1 MTEVFTQAFERGELT
16 AKLDRIPAK
25 ETSDKE
31 VLIDEVFKE
40 IQEGPFDELRDVEI
54 IDGKKMQCFE
64 MIDAGMFTE
73 KNFNVVSKAI
83 ANYCRGLNGFNAD
96 GINKYTVVLK

>member
-1 MTEVFTQAFERGELT
+1 MTELELFVSEQIKT
-16 AKLDRIPAK
+16 LVPNYEAL
-25 ETSDKE
+25 
-31 VLIDEVFKE
+31 
-40 IQEGPFDELRDVEI
+40 ELKATVSSSSFSVEFFATV
-54 IDGKKMQCFE
+54 DGKKMQCFE

-96 GINKYTVVLK
+96 GINKYTVMLK

>member
-1 MTEVFTQAFERGELT
+1 
-16 AKLDRIPAK
+16 
-25 ETSDKE
+25 
-31 VLIDEVFKE
+31 
-40 IQEGPFDELRDVEI
+40 
-54 IDGKKMQCFE
+54 MQCFE

>member
-1 MTEVFTQAFERGELT
+1 MTELEAFVSEQIKILVPNYEALELKAT
-16 AKLDRIPAK
+16 V
-25 ETSDKE
+25 SSSS
-31 VLIDEVFKE
+31 FS
-40 IQEGPFDELRDVEI
+40 VEFFATV
-54 IDGKKMQCFE
+54 DGKKMQCFE
-64 MIDAGMFTE
+64 MIDEGMFTE

>member
-1 MTEVFTQAFERGELT
+1 MTELELFVSEPIKT
-16 AKLDRIPAK
+16 LVPNYEAL
-25 ETSDKE
+25 
-31 VLIDEVFKE
+31 
-40 IQEGPFDELRDVEI
+40 ELKATVSSSSFSVEFFATV
-54 IDGKKMQCFE
+54 DGKKMQCFE